1 MELGDRISENC
12 FRRNLFGCFHRHLIG
27 LFHFSQAVHQDDA
40 IHLGDLLHLG
50 VADDLFDGGSTID
63 VVDAEREGTN
73 PERGVVWVVAVVVES
88 AVVGAEGEGEFVVF
102 PQGVDGLGHIGGGG
116 VVHVGQVSVFPGVGD
131 TGVGDE
137 VLVADGVGDA
147 VEQFLCVF
155 DQPLDPLGVSGVVSV
170 GKVVGVGEVFHV
182 VVAVE
187 QHHLLAVFF
196 FVFDDFEEV
205 VFECLEG
212 VGLIGVE
219 EIADEDVDAL
229 EVNEAFPGVSAVD
242 VADDV
247 EGSAHNGKGINK
259 GVYCWRWPPVLE
271 KRGSSIRLQ
280 LN

>member
-1 MELGDRISENC
+1 M
-12 FRRNLFGCFHRHLIG
+12 
-27 LFHFSQAVHQDDA
+27 
-40 IHLGDLLHLG
+40 
-50 VADDLFDGGSTID
+50 ADDLFDGGSTIE

-73 PERGVVWVVAVVVES
+73 PERGVVWVVAVVVEP

-116 VVHVGQVSVFPGVGD
+116 VVHVGQVSVFPSVGN

-170 GKVVGVGEVFHV
+170 GEVVGVGEVFHV
-182 VVAVE
+182 VVAIE
-187 QHHLLAVFF
+187 QHHLLTVLF
-196 FVFDDFEEV
+196 FVFGDFEKV
-205 VFECLEG
+205 AFECLKG

-219 EIADEDVDAL
+219 EVADEYVDAL

-247 EGSAHNGKGINK
+247 VGSTHKNVLINVFIAGGGPLCLNSEGVRSVCN
-259 GVYCWRWPPVLE
+259 
-271 KRGSSIRLQ
+271 
-280 LN
+280 